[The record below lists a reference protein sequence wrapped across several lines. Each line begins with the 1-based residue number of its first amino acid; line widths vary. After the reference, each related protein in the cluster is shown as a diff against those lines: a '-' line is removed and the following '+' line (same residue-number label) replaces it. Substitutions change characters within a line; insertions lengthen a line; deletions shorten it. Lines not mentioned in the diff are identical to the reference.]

1 MESDELQ
8 KRMSLLQFPLSSR
21 YDMGWLVK
29 NEMGPCSVW
38 LAEFL
43 TISMDLKP
51 GMRVLDLGCGKALS
65 SIFLAQEFGVQ
76 VWATDLWIQASD
88 NWARIVEAKAEG
100 LVFPINAEAHTLP
113 YARGF
118 FDAAVSLD
126 AYHYF
131 GTDEM
136 YLSYLSQ
143 FLVPGGGIGIV
154 VPGVEHEWTAADKKK
169 LSEHWEAYLS
179 THHTPEW
186 WRDLWE
192 RSGCVS
198 VETSDSMPN
207 GHQVWLHW
215 DKTLKEAGLL
225 ERNGDV
231 ELLEL
236 DGGNLTFTR
245 VVARKNVA

>member
-1 MESDELQ
+1 MNLP
-8 KRMSLLQFPLSSR
+8 QFPLSSK
-21 YDMGWLVK
+21 YDMGWLVV
-29 NEMGPCSVW
+29 NEMGPSSVW

-43 TISMDLKP
+43 TNSMDLTP
-51 GMRVLDLGCGKALS
+51 GMRVLDLGCGKATS

-88 NWARIVEAKAEG
+88 NWVRIVEAKAEG
-100 LVFPINAEAHTLP
+100 LVFPINAEAHALP

-118 FDAAVSLD
+118 FDAIVSLD

-131 GTDEM
+131 GTAEM
-136 YLSYLSQ
+136 YLSHLLR
-143 FLVPGGGIGIV
+143 FLVPGGQIGIV
-154 VPGVEHEWTAADKKK
+154 VPGVEREWTAADKKK
-169 LSEHWEAYLS
+169 LSEYWEAYLF
-179 THHTPEW
+179 THHTPVW

-192 RSGCVS
+192 RSDCVS
-198 VETSDSMPN
+198 VETADVMPN
-207 GHQVWLHW
+207 GNQVWLHW

-225 ERNGDV
+225 QRSGDV

-245 VVARKNVA
+245 VVARKNVV